1 METQEL
7 LLKTAFCCM
16 ACDGEFANEE
26 VALLAKMIKET
37 KLFGEI
43 NVQELTEQYV
53 EQINLQGS
61 SFLSQYLRE
70 LKDTSLTPDEQLTL
84 VKIAIKTIE
93 ADNKIQYQEISFF
106 KKIRK
111 LLSVSDEDIKGL
123 FQDKEQIELYLLPDI
138 EKDTDFDIMQNVTFQ
153 NINII
158 TSQV

>member
-16 ACDGEFANEE
+16 ACDGEIANEE

>member
-1 METQEL
+1 
-7 LLKTAFCCM
+7 M
-16 ACDGEFANEE
+16 ACDGEIANEE

-70 LKDTSLTPDEQLTL
+70 LKDTSLTPDEQFTL
-84 VKIAIKTIE
+84 LKIAIKTIE

>member
-16 ACDGEFANEE
+16 ACDGEIANEE

-70 LKDTSLTPDEQLTL
+70 LKDTSLTPED
-84 VKIAIKTIE
+84 
-93 ADNKIQYQEISFF
+93 
-106 KKIRK
+106 RK
-111 LLSVSDEDIKGL
+111 SV
-123 FQDKEQIELYLLPDI
+123 
-138 EKDTDFDIMQNVTFQ
+138 V
-153 NINII
+153 
-158 TSQV
+158 